1 MASLRRLA
9 TGRTN
14 RANGAVHARR
24 TQRSGDGPHP
34 GSPRRAA
41 APPGGMHHDSGM
53 RGMMSEEDMA
63 TLEDAGGTEAGRL
76 YLQQMTADHE
86 GAIEMARDEVGAGEN
101 PQALALAQQVIEAQ
115 EAEIQEMQQLL
126 QELPAS

>member
-1 MASLRRLA
+1 MVLSMLVELNDPV
-9 TGRTN
+9 TGRIP
-14 RANGAVHARR
+14 ARLGG
-24 TQRSGDGPHP
+24 QR
-34 GSPRRAA
+34 R
-41 APPGGMHHDSGM
+41 PPGGMHHDSGM